1 MERILKIAIVGT
13 SHAMTENEER
23 DVQQFVAM
31 ILKDFSPKTNM
42 IISGGA
48 KGVDSIAIEVARSM
62 GFPTVTYHPE
72 NQEWEPKHGKGYKER
87 NMQIAI
93 DCNQLFCISI
103 PTHEIECYHHKKGWS
118 MSIPDHE
125 KTAGC
130 WTMKHAIELDKQC
143 RLLVTPSR

>member
-1 MERILKIAIVGT
+1 MRVAIVGT
-13 SHAMTENEER
+13 SHEMTENEER

-31 ILKDFSPKTNM
+31 ILNDYKEKHL
-42 IISGGA
+42 IVSGGA

-62 GFPTVTYHPE
+62 GFPTQTYHPE
-72 NQEWEPKHGKGYKER
+72 NEEWEPVIGKGYKER

-93 DCNQLFCISI
+93 DCDELFCISI
-103 PTHEIECYHHKKGWS
+103 PTHEIECYHHEEGWS
-118 MSIPDHE
+118 MSIPEHE

-130 WTMKHAIELDKQC
+130 WTMNHVKELGKPC

>member
-1 MERILKIAIVGT
+1 MKVAIVGT
-13 SHAMTENEER
+13 SHEMTENEER
-23 DVQQFVAM
+23 DVQQFVAS
-31 ILKDFSPKTNM
+31 ILNDYNQKHL

-62 GFPTVTYHPE
+62 GFPTQTYHPTSE
-72 NQEWEPKHGKGYKER
+72 KWEGGYKER

-93 DCNQLFCISI
+93 DCDELFCISI
-103 PTHEIECYHHKKGWS
+103 PTHDMECYHHEKGWS
-118 MSIPDHE
+118 MSTPDHQ

-130 WTMKHAIELDKQC
+130 WTLNHVKELGKPC

>member
-1 MERILKIAIVGT
+1 MKIAIVGT

-31 ILKDFSPKTNM
+31 ILKDFSPKTSM

-62 GFPTVTYHPE
+62 GFPTITYHPE
-72 NQEWEPKHGKGYKER
+72 IQEWEPKNGKGYKER

-93 DCNQLFCISI
+93 DCDQLFCISI
-103 PTHEIECYHHKKGWS
+103 PIHDMPCYHHKNIEQEL
-118 MSIPDHE
+118 IPHE

-130 WTMKHAIELDKQC
+130 WTMNKAIELEKIC
-143 RLLVTPSR
+143 RLLVTPAR